1 MANQSNKMKPMDA
14 ILMSVGAI
22 IGAGV
27 FSMTGVAVGL
37 LGQGSYFILNCRFGS
52 YDGQSTLH
60 GCFVSS
66 SGQRCSISTC
76 CSVC

>member
-1 MANQSNKMKPMDA
+1 MKPMDA

-37 LGQGSYFILNCRFGS
+37 LAR
-52 YDGQSTLH
+52 
-60 GCFVSS
+60 VP
-66 SGQRCSISTC
+66 ISFLIAGL
-76 CSVC
+76 SW